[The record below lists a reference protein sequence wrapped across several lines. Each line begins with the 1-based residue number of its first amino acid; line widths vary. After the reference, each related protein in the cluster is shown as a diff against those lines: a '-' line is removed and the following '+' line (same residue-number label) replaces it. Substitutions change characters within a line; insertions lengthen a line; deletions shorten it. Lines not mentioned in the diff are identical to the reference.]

1 MKSLKL
7 NQIGIDAAKFQFRST
22 EVKETQVQW
31 LVNNWKDNVVDPLDV
46 WEGPDGKYYLLAGH
60 HRLEAA
66 KRLGKQSLNCRIHK
80 GTEND
85 AQMIALLS
93 NANRLEYTLFEK
105 SDCVVFLVDKQG
117 YCYTDVSEALTETS
131 AYMARRLYG
140 LKYLK
145 GTSWEREVEAL
156 DNATVACEVGVM
168 IDQLDDDGI
177 TVSTA
182 EIESLFRV
190 ITTNELSGAPLK
202 TFLKDIAAKIEEE
215 QKKAETEPKSESET
229 ESSEE
234 EQTTL
239 FNMDDYG
246 TKILKTVE
254 KKAAKNDLALQ
265 TWWLYTMVQDAKND
279 VPKELQEALMPV
291 LRKLYANAVDSE
303 LDEEEP
309 KRSATATKP
318 KTKAELKK
326 EFVTGAKEAEPE
338 IETETAPEMVAEAAT
353 EAVPEM
359 ATA

>member
-7 NQIGIDAAKFQFRST
+7 NQIVIDTAKFQFRST

-31 LVNNWKDNVVDPLDV
+31 LVSNWKDQIVDPLDV

-60 HRLEAA
+60 HRMEAA
-66 KRLGKQSLNCRIHK
+66 KRLEKQSLNCRIHK
-80 GTEND
+80 GSEND

-105 SDCVVFLVDKQG
+105 SACVVFLVDKQG
-117 YCYTDVSEALTETS
+117 HCYTDVSEALPETS

-140 LKYLK
+140 LKYLR

-168 IDQLDDDGI
+168 IDQLDDEDI
-177 TVSTA
+177 TVTKA

-202 TFLKDIAAKIEEE
+202 TFLKDIASKKKEE
-215 QKKAETEPKSESET
+215 QEKAEAKPKSES

-239 FNMDDYG
+239 FDMDDYG

-279 VPKELQEALMPV
+279 VPVELQEALMPV

-318 KTKAELKK
+318 KTKTELKK
-326 EFVTGAKEAEPE
+326 EFETGAKEVKAESK
-338 IETETAPEMVAEAAT
+338 IETETAPEMAAEPVA